1 MFAHGRENKPSE
13 IVGDSPAALLFF
25 FGRGV
30 VLYVVT
36 ALRAEQSPT
45 ERTCGEALVG
55 VALVDFF
62 QPTGIQYLHMP
73 VVLFD
78 DTCLDQGFNSLM

>member
-1 MFAHGRENKPSE
+1 MLAHGRENKPSE
-13 IVGDSPAALLFF
+13 IVGDSPAAPRF
-25 FGRGV
+25 FGRGG

-45 ERTCGEALVG
+45 ERTRGEALVG